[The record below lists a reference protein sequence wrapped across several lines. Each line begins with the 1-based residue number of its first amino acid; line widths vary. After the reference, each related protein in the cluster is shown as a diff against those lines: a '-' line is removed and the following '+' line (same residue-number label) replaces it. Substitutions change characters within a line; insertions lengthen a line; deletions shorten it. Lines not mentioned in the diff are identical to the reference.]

1 MLKVLRF
8 TEYLY
13 VVVAIL
19 SIVKIA
25 NRYLN
30 NTGEDITIFVLF
42 GLVSIGMFFF
52 RRNYRKKFDK
62 RKNNS

>member
-13 VVVAIL
+13 VVVAVL

-25 NRYLN
+25 NSYLN

-42 GLVSIGMFFF
+42 GVVSIGMFFF
-52 RRNYRKKFDK
+52 RRNYRKKFEN
-62 RKNNS
+62 RKNKQ

>member
-13 VVVAIL
+13 VVVAVL
-19 SIVKIA
+19 SILKIA
-25 NRYLN
+25 NIYIN
-30 NTGEDITIFVLF
+30 KTGEDITLFVIFGV
-42 GLVSIGMFFF
+42 VSIAMFFF
-52 RRNYRKKFDK
+52 RRNYRRKFEN

>member
-25 NRYLN
+25 NIYLN

-42 GLVSIGMFFF
+42 GLVSIVMLLF
-52 RRNYRKKFDK
+52 RINYRNKFDN

>member
-25 NRYLN
+25 NIYLN

-52 RRNYRKKFDK
+52 RRNYRKKFDN
-62 RKNNS
+62 RKNNT

>member
-25 NRYLN
+25 NIYLN

-52 RRNYRKKFDK
+52 RRNYRKKFDN